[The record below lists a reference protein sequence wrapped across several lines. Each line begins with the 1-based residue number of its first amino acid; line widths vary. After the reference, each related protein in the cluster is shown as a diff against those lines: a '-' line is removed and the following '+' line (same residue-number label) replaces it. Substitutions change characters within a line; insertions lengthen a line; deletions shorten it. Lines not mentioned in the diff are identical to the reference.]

1 MNTPLKTTIAALGLA
16 ASFAMGTAASACPN
30 PNLPDN
36 YGTYATTGD
45 QLFQQRTFDLQAGGD
60 QRITNCSNVRP
71 RTDRGD
77 GYVTS
82 SPDFSFSL
90 SGMNRYSLV
99 ISVISQCD
107 SVLLIN
113 TGSTSWY
120 YDDDD
125 DDNGNADARI
135 SLTRPANGRIDV
147 WVGTYDG
154 TYCDAKLSLETFY
167 R

>member
-1 MNTPLKTTIAALGLA
+1 MNTHTKTTLAALGLA
-16 ASFAMGTAASACPN
+16 ASFAMGSTASACPN
-30 PNLPDN
+30 PNLPDT
-36 YGTYATTGD
+36 YGTYQASGQ
-45 QLFQQRTFDLQAGGD
+45 QLYSKRSFNLQAGGD
-60 QRITNCSNVRP
+60 QRITNCSNVQP

-82 SPDFSFSL
+82 APDFSFTL

-113 TGSTSWY
+113 TGSVSWY
-120 YDDDD
+120 YDD

-154 TYCDAKLSLETFY
+154 TLCDAQLSLETFD

>member
-1 MNTPLKTTIAALGLA
+1 MKLLLRLKIAALAVAIPL
-16 ASFAMGTAASACPN
+16 GTATIAMACPN

-36 YGTYATTGD
+36 YGTYQATGQ
-45 QLFQQRTFDLQAGGD
+45 QLYSQRTFNLQAGGD
-60 QRITNCSNVRP
+60 QRIPNCSNVQP

-82 SPDFSFSL
+82 APDFSFTL

-113 TGSTSWY
+113 TGSVSWY
-120 YDDDD
+120 YDD

-135 SLTRPANGRIDV
+135 SLSRPANGRIDV
-147 WVGTYDG
+147 WVGTFDG
-154 TYCDAKLSLETFY
+154 SYCDAQLSLETFD

>member
-1 MNTPLKTTIAALGLA
+1 MNTPIKTTIAALGLA
-16 ASFAMGTAASACPN
+16 ASFGMGSAASACPN

-125 DDNGNADARI
+125 NGNADARI